1 MLKQRII
8 TAVLIVV
15 ALLAA
20 LAYLSLPI
28 LSAVFA
34 LVVLL
39 AAWEWADLSGFSAKG
54 SRFTYVIVCAL
65 LMIGAAWTTNLF
77 SGVDQLEVQEI
88 VIAASLWWSIAL
100 LWVKSYPLSAGLWG
114 SRWMRALM
122 GLLVLVPAWLAICYL
137 RSLSGGVWLIVL
149 VIALVASADIGA
161 YFVGRAYG
169 KAKLAPAVS
178 PGKSWAGFWGGL
190 ASSSLLA
197 ALLWVSLAKLLP
209 GAIPIALLPLLC
221 MVIVTVL
228 ASVLGDLLESMV
240 KRHRGTKDSGHLLP
254 GHGGIMDR
262 IDSITAAAPVFALGL
277 MATGW
282 V

>member
-8 TAVLIVV
+8 TGVLIVV
-15 ALLAA
+15 ALSAA
-20 LAYLSLPI
+20 LVYLSLPA

-39 AAWEWADLSGFSAKG
+39 AAWEWSDLTGLSSTVSRFCYVAACGLLMAVAGWKADLLG
-54 SRFTYVIVCAL
+54 SVDHAQVKDIV
-65 LMIGAAWTTNLF
+65 
-77 SGVDQLEVQEI
+77 VV
-88 VIAASLWWSIAL
+88 ASLWWAIAL

-114 SRWMRALM
+114 SLWMRALM
-122 GLLVLVPAWLAICYL
+122 GFLVVVPAWLALCYL
-137 RSLSGGVWLIVL
+137 RSLSNGVWLIVL
-149 VIALVASADIGA
+149 VIALVASADVGA
-161 YFVGRAYG
+161 YFVGRAFG

-190 ASSSLLA
+190 ASSTLLS
-197 ALLWVSLAKLLP
+197 ALLWVLLARMSP
-209 GAIPIALLPLLC
+209 GAIPIGLLPLFCL
-221 MVIVTVL
+221 VIVTVL

-240 KRHRGTKDSGHLLP
+240 KRHRGIKDSGQLLP
-254 GHGGIMDR
+254 GHGGVMDR

-282 V
+282 A

>member
-8 TAVLIVV
+8 TGVLIVV
-15 ALLAA
+15 ALSAA
-20 LAYLSLPI
+20 LVYLSLPA

-39 AAWEWADLSGFSAKG
+39 AAWEWSDLTGLSSTV
-54 SRFTYVIVCAL
+54 SRFCYVAVCAL
-65 LMIGAAWTTNLF
+65 LMAAAGWKADLLG
-77 SGVDQLEVQEI
+77 SVDHAQIKDI
-88 VIAASLWWSIAL
+88 VVVASLWWAIAL

-114 SRWMRALM
+114 SRWVRALM
-122 GLLVLVPAWLAICYL
+122 GFLVVVPAWLALCYL
-137 RSLSGGVWLIVL
+137 RSLSNGVWLIVL
-149 VIALVASADIGA
+149 VIALVASADVGA
-161 YFVGRAYG
+161 YFVGRAFG

-190 ASSSLLA
+190 ASSTLLS
-197 ALLWVSLAKLLP
+197 ALLWVLLARMSP
-209 GAIPIALLPLLC
+209 GAIPIGLLPLFCL
-221 MVIVTVL
+221 VIVTVL

-240 KRHRGTKDSGHLLP
+240 KRHRGIKDSGQLLP

-282 V
+282 A

>member
-65 LMIGAAWTTNLF
+65 LMIVAAWTTNLF

-197 ALLWVSLAKLLP
+197 ALLWVSFAKLLP

-240 KRHRGTKDSGHLLP
+240 KRHRGIKDSGHLLP

>member
-8 TAVLIVV
+8 TAVVIVL

-20 LAYLSLPI
+20 LAYLSMPV
-28 LSAVFA
+28 LSVVFGFI
-34 LVVLL
+34 VLL
-39 AAWEWADLSGFSAKG
+39 GAWEWSDLSGFSSKV
-54 SRFTYVIVCAL
+54 SRFTYVLVCAA
-65 LMIGAAWTTNLF
+65 LMVAAAWKTNLF
-77 SGVDQLEVQEI
+77 VDVDQSEVKEI
-88 VIAASLWWSIAL
+88 VIAASLWWAIAL

-114 SRWMRALM
+114 SLWMRGLI
-122 GLLVLVPAWLAICYL
+122 GLLVLVPAWLALCYL
-137 RSLSGGVWLIVL
+137 RSLDGGVWFILS

-161 YFVGRAYG
+161 YFVGRAFG

-190 ASSSLLA
+190 TTTVLLS
-197 ALLWVSLAKLLP
+197 ALLWVLLAKMSP
-209 GAIPIALLPLLC
+209 DAIPTGLVPLLC
-221 MVIVTVL
+221 LVTVTVL

-240 KRHRGTKDSGHLLP
+240 KRHRGIKDSGQLLP

>member
-54 SRFTYVIVCAL
+54 ARFTYVIVCAL
-65 LMIGAAWTTNLF
+65 LMIVAAWTTSLF

-137 RSLSGGVWLIVL
+137 RSLSGGVL

-209 GAIPIALLPLLC
+209 GAIPIAILPLLC

-240 KRHRGTKDSGHLLP
+240 KRHRGIKDSGHLLP

>member
-8 TAVLIVV
+8 TAVLIVL

-20 LAYLSLPI
+20 LAYLSMPI
-28 LSAVFA
+28 LSGVFA
-34 LVVLL
+34 FIVLL
-39 AAWEWADLSGFSAKG
+39 AAWEWSDLSGFSAKT
-54 SRFTYVIVCAL
+54 SRLAYVFVCGAL
-65 LMIGAAWTTNLF
+65 MAAAAWKTALF
-77 SGVDQLEVQEI
+77 STVNQAEVKEI
-88 VIAASLWWSIAL
+88 VIAASLWWAIAL

-114 SRWMRALM
+114 SRWMRGFM
-122 GLLVLVPAWLAICYL
+122 GLLVLAPAWLALCYL
-137 RSLSGGVWLIVL
+137 RSLDGGVWLILL

-161 YFVGRAYG
+161 YFVRRAFG

-190 ASSSLLA
+190 ASSILLVTI
-197 ALLWVSLAKLLP
+197 LWVALGKMSPA
-209 GAIPIALLPLLC
+209 AIPIGLLPLLC
-221 MVIVTVL
+221 LVTITVL

-240 KRHRGTKDSGHLLP
+240 KRHRGIKDSGQLLP

-277 MATGW
+277 MAAGW